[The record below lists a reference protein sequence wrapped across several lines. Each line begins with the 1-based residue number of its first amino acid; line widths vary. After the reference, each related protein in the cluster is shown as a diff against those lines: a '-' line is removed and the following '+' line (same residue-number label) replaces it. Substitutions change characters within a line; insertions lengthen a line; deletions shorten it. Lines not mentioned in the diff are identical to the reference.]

1 MSIIVVD
8 TIQAALVPPASKSF
22 SCSSSCGYLET
33 DQNQAGAAG
42 ASTSHD
48 NGFQKICAV
57 SLLPEV
63 VGLIVSSSYQGSA
76 RPRWE
81 NHGKPVQVSEIHVL
95 RELQLSG
102 GLSVGLSSFLLAPKG
117 LAFQG
122 YPWPLAPVELAL
134 LSPTPVRD
142 DSGPGACKGFKG
154 ATLWEVVL
162 QK

>member
-1 MSIIVVD
+1 M
-8 TIQAALVPPASKSF
+8 
-22 SCSSSCGYLET
+22 
-33 DQNQAGAAG
+33 
-42 ASTSHD
+42 
-48 NGFQKICAV
+48 
-57 SLLPEV
+57 
-63 VGLIVSSSYQGSA
+63 
-76 RPRWE
+76 
-81 NHGKPVQVSEIHVL
+81 QVSEIHVL

-122 YPWPLAPVELAL
+122 YPWPLASVELAL

-142 DSGPGACKGFKG
+142 DSGPGGASKGFKG